1 MLRSGGNKHSGPL
14 SFVHLGE
21 VGDEVFSLPP
31 FIFLGVKFIESV
43 DQDENIVRIHLSKE
57 RYTLSEEFCKF
68 CWFRH
73 GFEHVALVCLVL
85 FFDTRWKMAFE
96 LSQDLPQQD
105 SNDVLR
111 LLIFIGVT
119 EKEIQNAELR
129 RFFELIEEHRP
140 VPLVKFPH
148 QGMGDEHKV
157 RFSGSSYKTSQSER
171 KF

>member
-1 MLRSGGNKHSGPL
+1 
-14 SFVHLGE
+14 
-21 VGDEVFSLPP
+21 
-31 FIFLGVKFIESV
+31 
-43 DQDENIVRIHLSKE
+43 
-57 RYTLSEEFCKF
+57 
-68 CWFRH
+68 
-73 GFEHVALVCLVL
+73 
-85 FFDTRWKMAFE
+85 MAFE

-140 VPLVKFPH
+140 VPLVKFQH
-148 QGMGDEHKV
+148 QRMGDEHKV